1 MTLKR
6 QSFILILLLISNS
19 ALAQQGGHIIKRSVY
34 SFPSWEIAKENT
46 QVDERH
52 ATKNEYNSA
61 LKDKRY
67 VFETIHY
74 SSDGLDVI
82 AYLYGPEKKSK
93 TKRPV
98 IVFNRWSY
106 RLGDIAPVLLPILHR
121 LVKKGFTVVAPMYRG
136 SAGAEGRDELGGADL
151 NDLMNVVG
159 LLRELKSVDTR
170 NIFLY
175 GESRGSLMI
184 YLAIREGFPARAAAT
199 YGGFTDFDYFLK
211 NDAGGARTSTIWPDF
226 EENREE
232 IIARRS
238 AIQWSD
244 KLNIPLLLL
253 HGSDDERI
261 SPTHT
266 INLAKALA
274 EAQKDYGVII
284 YTGGKHIMNE
294 QRIKRDEDV
303 IRFFI
308 RYMVK

>member
-1 MTLKR
+1 MLKR

-19 ALAQQGGHIIKRSVY
+19 ALAQQGGQIIKRTVY
-34 SFPSWEIAKENT
+34 SFPSWEIAKET
-46 QVDERH
+46 TLVDERH
-52 ATKNEYNSA
+52 ATKEEYNVA

-74 SSDGLDVI
+74 NSDGLDVV
-82 AYLYGPEKKSK
+82 AYLYGPKKKSK
-93 TKRPV
+93 TKSPV

-136 SAGAEGRDELGGADL
+136 SAGAGGRDELGGADL

-159 LLRELKSVDTR
+159 LLGELRSVDTR

-175 GESRGSLMI
+175 GESRGALMI
-184 YLAIREGFPARAAAT
+184 FLAIREGFPARAAAT

-211 NDAGGARTSTIWPDF
+211 YAAGGVGTSRIFPDF

-232 IIARRS
+232 IVARRS

-244 KLNIPLLLL
+244 KLNIPLLLM
-253 HGSDDERI
+253 HGSNDERI
-261 SPTHT
+261 SPIHT
-266 INLAKALA
+266 LNLAKALA

-294 QRIKRDEDV
+294 QRFKRDEDV
-303 IRFFI
+303 TEFFR
-308 RYMVK
+308 RYMVP